1 MFRSDDLFREMIYV
15 IDNFSDHLLN
25 TLMKCAEMG
34 QQLQQGD
41 QNEGQVKMAFAV
53 INSILHIIESII
65 SQEEL
70 PNFYE
75 DNLPKITEC
84 CKFILSVEY

>member
-1 MFRSDDLFREMIYV
+1 
-15 IDNFSDHLLN
+15 
-25 TLMKCAEMG
+25 
-34 QQLQQGD
+34 
-41 QNEGQVKMAFAV
+41 MAFAV

>member
-15 IDNFSDHLLN
+15 IEHFSEYLLG
-25 TLMKCAEMG
+25 TLIKCAEMA
-34 QQLQQGD
+34 QSLQQGD

-70 PNFYE
+70 PDYYE
-75 DNLPKITEC
+75 ENLPKITEC